1 MAQPRD
7 EIAVHADLAGKKERQ
22 GKEIVWDDGGLRGKG
37 MVFAEQESPAVGFRE
52 TQKIIARQL
61 KGGDEQPE
69 VVQAMFQPCGNILCI
84 AAVEGESDGGM
95 LRA

>member
-7 EIAVHADLAGKKERQ
+7 EIAVDTNLAGKKEWQ
-22 GKEIVWDDGGLRGKG
+22 GKEIVRGDDGLRGKG
-37 MVFAEQESPAVGFRE
+37 MVFAEQKTPTVGFWE